1 MTRLPRQPPRDAAV
15 PHEATTP
22 AATAAAAAATS
33 PPKPGDI
40 VKSPLGFGRETVE
53 SVVIAFTLALLFRA
67 FEAEAFVIP
76 TGSMAPTLM
85 GRHKDL
91 VCESCGRDFRVG
103 CSAEEDDQ
111 SQSLRAESARL
122 ERELASLKSSEKTT
136 DANGGTGLE
145 ERERRRRRIE
155 QLESDHGPIGQLR
168 SRLASKLVPA
178 AKCPNCGYGTRLVQV
193 AGEQVRYDPRYP
205 SFSGDRILVDKF
217 AYDFVEP
224 RRWDVVVFKYPEE
237 AKTNYIKRL
246 IGLPGETVSIAGG
259 DIWTSRDGGAAEIA
273 RKPPDTMRAML
284 QCVHDSR
291 HVSAE
296 LQKAGWPLCW
306 SDWSPRGQRPTA
318 TWTSNDEGRSFSVSG
333 GSTDAPATLRYRHF
347 FPSAEEWEGVRLG
360 ESFVGR
366 ARPTLVDDFQPYN
379 AIGTRS
385 HWVGDLALEMVCE
398 TTGGAGGS
406 LAIDLVEGAAA
417 HRCEI
422 NLATGDALLTLAG
435 GREGESAAHGPTPV
449 RGRTPVRGK
458 GSWTILFAN
467 VDDELS
473 LFVDSRRIAFDKSTA
488 WTRTIGEVPL
498 NRPADFAI
506 EPGSDEPS
514 DLAPVGIT
522 AAAADVRVKHLR
534 VLRDTYYIGAIDV
547 GARPGDFLEEDRLEF
562 DLEADQFFVLG
573 DNSAASK
580 DSRLWLE
587 GHHVDRDLLIGKAM
601 AIFWPHAVPASWA
614 VPVKIGG
621 AELRLPS
628 WPNFGRMRF
637 VR

>member
-1 MTRLPRQPPRDAAV
+1 MPRLPSQPAAAV
-15 PHEATTP
+15 AATPEATAP
-22 AATAAAAAATS
+22 AAARLR
-33 PPKPGDI
+33 PGDI
-40 VKSPLGFGRETVE
+40 VNSPLGFGRETVE

-91 VCESCGRDFRVG
+91 VCESCERDFRVG

-111 SQSLRAESARL
+111 SQSLRTEAARL
-122 ERELASLKSSEKTT
+122 ERELVSLKASDTS
-136 DANGGTGLE
+136 GGMDVP
-145 ERERRRRRIE
+145 EREARRRRIE
-155 QLESDHGPIGQLR
+155 LLESERGPISQLR
-168 SRLASKLVPA
+168 ARLAGKMVPA
-178 AKCPNCGYGTRLVQV
+178 AKCPNCGYGMRLVQG
-193 AGEQVRYDPRYP
+193 AGGQVRYDPRYP

-217 AYDFVEP
+217 TYDFVGP
-224 RRWDVVVFKYPEE
+224 KRWDVVVFKYPEE

-259 DIWTSRDGGAAEIA
+259 DIWTSRDGGPAEIT

-291 HVSAE
+291 YASAD
-296 LQKAGWPLCW
+296 LLKAGWPLCW
-306 SDWSPRGQRPTA
+306 SDWSPLGQVPAARWTTA
-318 TWTSNDEGRSFSVSG
+318 DEGRSFSVSA
-333 GSTDAPATLRYRHF
+333 GSAAAAATLRYRHF
-347 FPSAEEWEGVRLG
+347 FPSADEWERVRQG
-360 ESFVGR
+360 ESLAGR
-366 ARPTLVDDFQPYN
+366 GRPTLIDDFQPYN
-379 AIGTRS
+379 AIGTRP

-398 TTGGAGGS
+398 ITGGEGGI
-406 LAIDLVEGAAA
+406 LAVDLVEGGAA

-422 NLATGDALLTLAG
+422 NLATGDALLMVAG
-435 GREGESAAHGPTPV
+435 GREGESAA
-449 RGRTPVRGK
+449 RGRTTLRGK
-458 GSWTILFAN
+458 GSWKILFAN

-473 LFVDSRRIAFDKSTA
+473 LFIDGRRIVFDKPTA
-488 WTRTIGEVPL
+488 WTRTIGEVSL
-498 NRPADFAI
+498 NQPVAHAV
-506 EPGSDEPS
+506 EAGSDEPS
-514 DLAPVGIT
+514 DLAPVGVT
-522 AAAADVRVKHLR
+522 VTGADAHVKHLR

-547 GARPGDFLEEDRLEF
+547 GARPGEILEEDRLEF
-562 DLEADQFFVLG
+562 ELKADQFFVLG

-587 GHHVDRDLLIGKAM
+587 GHHVDRKLLIGKAM

-621 AELRLPS
+621 SELRLPS